1 MILNDTI
8 DSNSSNKSTRMRY
21 KNKIKNTTSKK
32 QELLMQNRIQKKN
45 ENIEYDED
53 VTMEGGK
60 KRFKNKEALSLELNQ
75 LNKLKGFIANILFKY
90 ICQKDNKIS
99 LDKWMEEE
107 KNIDIISEEKE
118 ENIKKMESL
127 YTKEIMELSK
137 KEAPLKEEPLLNAIL
152 KRYTAEFI
160 EKNMKEVFRE
170 QSKNINNIN
179 NNYYIE
185 LNNNTESKLENFT
198 NYFNNKLEIQNVINK
213 ALEEKSLYILSETNT
228 YVSNLQQNIDTLQ
241 NNIYNI
247 LKEREKNYNNL
258 CAMSEF
264 IRNCL
269 NDNQSNIMQ
278 FIQAINNNMANNNE
292 TINRYINNL
301 IGERNKNLELEL
313 ENKITT
319 ILNEKLDNLEKKI
332 VKINEEEE
340 RKKKEVMD
348 KNISTIHQELEKIIS
363 SNEDQRKKWKE
374 LMDKRKE
381 NEQEYV
387 NKMEKLITEK
397 TNNIKFQIEFDQ
409 LKKDNE
415 LMKNN
420 KNNNKM
426 DIEIITLKK
435 EIREY
440 LIKFNEIVN
449 EIGKLNTWYIG
460 VMKDTKFLEEN
471 LKSMRQSINMLIK
484 DSRAIDLTK
493 SKMKECEKKVRENE
507 ENCKEFMNNIKK
519 EFWDKKYIEENFKN
533 FKEEIEK
540 LKKLKE
546 KIKDLGNK
554 IDNKEIPSEL
564 KNVND
569 RINQVIMEVN
579 NNKNQISDLLLKY
592 QDLVNKNTIMKDNM
606 NKYEN
611 KLSAISF
618 SNINDKKSLRDDLL
632 IHMKLM
638 IQEQNIIMPKNGGG
652 KDGINI
658 NINNK
663 NNDNNQSKNQK
674 NNNNTNSKNND
685 KDNNDDINNILNNNI
700 NKIKIEIIEELK
712 KNKSL
717 CNRENCAYCKNMEE
731 KIIELEQEWR
741 EEKKEKKKIDESNNN
756 FKRII
761 EEKKE
766 TDSEKYLNIN
776 KALKC
781 NLEELKNEYNT
792 NKEII
797 NKQIEENKNNN
808 EIIKK
813 QIQQQ
818 IRDIKV
824 IKELNEKKENQIIL
838 KEEYLKNINENLE
851 TLTKEIFDQEAKKME
866 KRIFE
871 NIKEERSNDIKELEN
886 NIKVCKKEINE
897 FTNNNKEILTKKDLI
912 DYQRKIDEIQE
923 EINKNNNKNKNN
935 NNEIKENNEKEY
947 IEIIQEA
954 FKKDIININK
964 EINNLRNVNCNEKLL
979 VKKIK
984 EEINEQ
990 MNFQVNKLKSPML
1003 EFSRINNSV
1012 IIDRNVK
1019 SMYQL
1024 KNLINDNYKEEQE
1037 NKLLNYYNIL
1047 SRMIKENWNKEYYN
1061 IYVEMEEVYDIKKS
1075 VANKFIKKKNNNN
1088 KNTSTSIN
1096 EQEIIWY
1103 NKSQT
1108 KVTDEDIIINK
1119 LEYANTNVDYSGN
1132 LKINVNMEKKTI
1144 NIMKENNIILNVCA
1158 ICFKR
1163 HKGRCKYI
1171 SYFDSI
1177 EKIAKENDI
1186 SNIVCQLCRKC
1197 HKRNQCKLLRNMI
1210 NFLKIFLI
1218 GNDIKKEGIQNIAYN
1233 EKLINE
1239 IIGEKFV
1246 NLFDKNN
1253 IKISNEDNMLKKKI
1267 IEELKK
1273 KNEATPNIINKIKK
1287 EIKEKFV
1294 TAEYITNKIK
1304 EIWYVE
1310 AIKDIARL
1318 IKIDE
1323 EPNYRMD
1330 LKYDK
1335 LNEEDEIF
1343 NSIIKILKNHES
1355 INEALIERYNVL
1367 SKTKINNLQLSEKR
1381 ILNKI
1386 KNKILRKIALNNKWI
1401 RPKERIDDQRKK
1413 EFIEDINKRK
1423 ITYHNVKKIIK
1434 ERKVNESDDEER
1446 SLGESDR
1453 SDKDNNNNSRN
1464 NIENNNINNES
1475 REKEKDRNNNNINIS
1490 RSNENINS
1498 ENKIE
1503 VINTNLNPN
1512 KELEDELVNAEQEKE
1527 EEKKEEEKKE
1537 EKKKEDKDEEE
1548 DLMNYN
1554 NNFKSMFD
1562 DDT

>member
-1 MILNDTI
+1 M
-8 DSNSSNKSTRMRY
+8 
-21 KNKIKNTTSKK
+21 
-32 QELLMQNRIQKKN
+32 
-45 ENIEYDED
+45 
-53 VTMEGGK
+53 
-60 KRFKNKEALSLELNQ
+60 
-75 LNKLKGFIANILFKY
+75 
-90 ICQKDNKIS
+90 
-99 LDKWMEEE
+99 
-107 KNIDIISEEKE
+107 
-118 ENIKKMESL
+118 
-127 YTKEIMELSK
+127 
-137 KEAPLKEEPLLNAIL
+137 
-152 KRYTAEFI
+152 
-160 EKNMKEVFRE
+160 
-170 QSKNINNIN
+170 
-179 NNYYIE
+179 
-185 LNNNTESKLENFT
+185 
-198 NYFNNKLEIQNVINK
+198 
-213 ALEEKSLYILSETNT
+213 
-228 YVSNLQQNIDTLQ
+228 
-241 NNIYNI
+241 
-247 LKEREKNYNNL
+247 
-258 CAMSEF
+258 
-264 IRNCL
+264 
-269 NDNQSNIMQ
+269 
-278 FIQAINNNMANNNE
+278 
-292 TINRYINNL
+292 
-301 IGERNKNLELEL
+301 
-313 ENKITT
+313 
-319 ILNEKLDNLEKKI
+319 
-332 VKINEEEE
+332 
-340 RKKKEVMD
+340 
-348 KNISTIHQELEKIIS
+348 
-363 SNEDQRKKWKE
+363 
-374 LMDKRKE
+374 
-381 NEQEYV
+381 
-387 NKMEKLITEK
+387 
-397 TNNIKFQIEFDQ
+397 
-409 LKKDNE
+409 
-415 LMKNN
+415 
-420 KNNNKM
+420 
-426 DIEIITLKK
+426 
-435 EIREY
+435 
-440 LIKFNEIVN
+440 
-449 EIGKLNTWYIG
+449 
-460 VMKDTKFLEEN
+460 
-471 LKSMRQSINMLIK
+471 
-484 DSRAIDLTK
+484 
-493 SKMKECEKKVRENE
+493 
-507 ENCKEFMNNIKK
+507 
-519 EFWDKKYIEENFKN
+519 
-533 FKEEIEK
+533 
-540 LKKLKE
+540 
-546 KIKDLGNK
+546 
-554 IDNKEIPSEL
+554 
-564 KNVND
+564 
-569 RINQVIMEVN
+569 
-579 NNKNQISDLLLKY
+579 
-592 QDLVNKNTIMKDNM
+592 MKDNM

-652 KDGINI
+652 KEGINI

-674 NNNNTNSKNND
+674 KNNIKNND
-685 KDNNDDINNILNNNI
+685 KDNNNDDGNNTLNNNI
-700 NKIKIEIIEELK
+700 NKIKVEIVEELK
-712 KNKSL
+712 KYKSL
-717 CNRENCAYCKNMEE
+717 CNRENCVYCKNMEE
-731 KIIELEQEWR
+731 KIMELEQKWI
-741 EEKKEKKKIDESNNN
+741 EEKKKTDESNNN
-756 FKRII
+756 FKRIM
-761 EEKKE
+761 EEKIEK
-766 TDSEKYLNIN
+766 DSEKYLNIN
-776 KALKC
+776 KALKS
-781 NLEELKNEYNT
+781 NLEEFKNEYNI

-818 IRDIKV
+818 IKDTKV
-824 IKELNEKKENQIIL
+824 IKELNEKKENQNIL
-838 KEEYLKNINENLE
+838 KDDYLKNINENLE

-866 KRIFE
+866 RRISE
-871 NIKEERSNDIKELEN
+871 NIKKERNNDIKELEN
-886 NIKVCKKEINE
+886 NIKICKKEINE
-897 FTNNNKEILTKKDLI
+897 FINNNKEILTKKDLI

-923 EINKNNNKNKNN
+923 EINKNNNKNNN
-935 NNEIKENNEKEY
+935 NGINENNEEKY
-947 IEIIQEA
+947 IENIKEDL
-954 FKKDIININK
+954 KKDIININK
-964 EINNLRNVNCNEKLL
+964 EINNLRNVNCNEKFLA
-979 VKKIK
+979 KKIK
-984 EEINEQ
+984 EEIREQ
-990 MNFQVNKLKSPML
+990 MNFQVNKLKSPIL

-1075 VANKFIKKKNNNN
+1075 VSNKFTKKKNNN

-1119 LEYANTNVDYSGN
+1119 VEYANTNVDYSGN

-1197 HKRNQCKLLRNMI
+1197 HKKNQCKLLRNMI
-1210 NFLKIFLI
+1210 NFLKIFSI
-1218 GNDIKKEGIQNIAYN
+1218 SNDIKKEGIQNIAYN

-1253 IKISNEDNMLKKKI
+1253 IKISDEDNMLKKKI

-1287 EIKEKFV
+1287 ERKEKFV

-1343 NSIIKILKNHES
+1343 NSIIKILKNHDS

-1401 RPKERIDDQRKK
+1401 RPKEKIDDQRKK
-1413 EFIEDINKRK
+1413 EFIEDINKKK

-1434 ERKVNESDDEER
+1434 ERKVNESEDEER

-1453 SDKDNNNNSRN
+1453 SDKDNNNSRN
-1464 NIENNNINNES
+1464 NIENNNINNEN

-1512 KELEDELVNAEQEKE
+1512 KESEDELVNAEQEKE

-1537 EKKKEDKDEEE
+1537 EEEKKKENKDEEE
-1548 DLMNYN
+1548 DLMNYSS
-1554 NNFKSMFD
+1554 NFKNMFD
-1562 DDT
+1562 DDIEA